1 MTEQAISVA
10 SYVQTVYYF
19 NDYGKDRDGV
29 LYTVGEYV
37 PLVMTIGLFLAIVIN
52 IITKTSYFLQ
62 LLDFMQ
68 LIAATLY
75 L

>member
-1 MTEQAISVA
+1 MTDQAISVA
-10 SYVQTVYYF
+10 SYVQTVYYY
-19 NDYGKDRDGV
+19 NDYEKDKDGMW
-29 LYTVGEYV
+29 YTVGEWV
-37 PLVMTIGLFLAIVIN
+37 PLVMTIGLFLVIVIN

>member
-1 MTEQAISVA
+1 MA
-10 SYVQTVYYF
+10 SYVQTVYYY
-19 NDYGKDRDGV
+19 NDYGKDREGV
-29 LYTVGEYV
+29 WYVVGEYV
-37 PLVMTIGLFLAIVIN
+37 PLVMTIGLFLTILIN